1 MARSQSGHI
10 PFDQRLPHPR
20 GGRAHFLRSE
30 DEIPPRQ
37 EPSCNLRN
45 EDSVQIRCSRPG
57 TSDVADVFPTNQLA
71 PSGEH
76 VDAVKP
82 WAELHARGMLKAMDH
97 GRKRALRSERDA
109 LGKAEAEAGSMSTT
123 NWSHI
128 VVTDGGAVSV
138 IPINGN
144 AAPGR
149 LLDSASVL
157 HVAQPEDAV
166 SCLKL
171 SRFFARQFCVP
182 ASSNGSVA

>member
-1 MARSQSGHI
+1 
-10 PFDQRLPHPR
+10 
-20 GGRAHFLRSE
+20 
-30 DEIPPRQ
+30 
-37 EPSCNLRN
+37 
-45 EDSVQIRCSRPG
+45 
-57 TSDVADVFPTNQLA
+57 
-71 PSGEH
+71 
-76 VDAVKP
+76 
-82 WAELHARGMLKAMDH
+82 MLKAMDH

-166 SCLKL
+166 SCLT
-171 SRFFARQFCVP
+171 RQFCVP